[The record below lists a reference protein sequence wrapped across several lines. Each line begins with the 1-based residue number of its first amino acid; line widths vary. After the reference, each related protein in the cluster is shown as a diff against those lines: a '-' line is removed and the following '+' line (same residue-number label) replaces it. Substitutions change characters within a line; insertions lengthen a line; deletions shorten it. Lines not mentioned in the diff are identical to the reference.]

1 MDIKKIAGIDTRK
14 LKENGSGYFSEMYEI
29 IADLQNR
36 LHKFSSLS
44 LKEQKELGK
53 TYEDFTMLIGR
64 LEKEWKEEAETNP
77 HYVDSLKEL
86 QDFYQLLK
94 AAL

>member
-1 MDIKKIAGIDTRK
+1 MDIKKIADIDTRK

-53 TYEDFTMLIGR
+53 TYEDFAMLIGR

-77 HYVDSLKEL
+77 RYADSLKEL